1 MKLDKYLTEAKGG
14 ILGDPEIEDDLTLSN
29 SGFKFTPTM
38 IKNLRTYVLGMENDV
53 RHITLKR
60 GIIKLNSNKTLNA
73 EEAGSVKDFCLD
85 VLDCNTS
92 KFKALF
98 G

>member
-1 MKLDKYLTEAKGG
+1 MKLDKYLTEN
-14 ILGDPEIEDDLTLSN
+14 EEDVSAVDQLTVN
-29 SGFKFTPTM
+29 TGFKFTADQ
-38 IKNLRTYVLGMENDV
+38 IKNLKIYVLGMENDV

-60 GIIKLNSNKTLNA
+60 GIIKLNSNRPLNT

-85 VLDCNTS
+85 VLSGNSS
-92 KFKALF
+92 KFKALM